1 MNYDRRRILQLGAFG
16 AASLW
21 RMGPLRAQAAQAD
34 ALPPILFVHGNG
46 DHAALWQ
53 TVVWRFDSNG
63 YPGDRLIA
71 FNFTDPLA
79 RDDDSKPQDNRSS
92 TDDQLRELTAQ
103 IDEVR
108 TRTRVTKVALIGN
121 SRGGNAIRNYV
132 SRESAAKNVSHIV
145 LCGTPNHGIFAWDT
159 LLGYEFNGR
168 GPFLSRLNAQPDEIS
183 PGPAF
188 LTLRSDGQDKYAQ
201 PDGRFVGKPGTPT
214 NVAFEGP
221 ELKGAKNLVLGAL
234 DHRETAFHPR
244 AFREMYKFI
253 AGVEPSRIAIAPEQN
268 VRLSGLVTGLPGGIA
283 TNRPIEGALVEI
295 FATSAETG
303 ARMGDALY
311 RGTTGPSGAWGPV
324 TAPATAPLEFVIATS
339 GYPTTHIYR
348 SPFPRSLSLVHLR
361 PGRPLAAAE
370 ANVGAVVVL
379 SRPRGYFG
387 LPRDVVL
394 FDGREPID
402 VKSGV
407 PADSVSTLRLSEF
420 ADRPIVAEFN
430 EERIVCRPWPARDN
444 HQTIAELTY

>member
-1 MNYDRRRILQLGAFG
+1 
-16 AASLW
+16 
-21 RMGPLRAQAAQAD
+21 
-34 ALPPILFVHGNG
+34 
-46 DHAALWQ
+46 
-53 TVVWRFDSNG
+53 
-63 YPGDRLIA
+63 
-71 FNFTDPLA
+71 
-79 RDDDSKPQDNRSS
+79 
-92 TDDQLRELTAQ
+92 
-103 IDEVR
+103 
-108 TRTRVTKVALIGN
+108 
-121 SRGGNAIRNYV
+121 
-132 SRESAAKNVSHIV
+132 
-145 LCGTPNHGIFAWDT
+145 
-159 LLGYEFNGR
+159 
-168 GPFLSRLNAQPDEIS
+168 
-183 PGPAF
+183 
-188 LTLRSDGQDKYAQ
+188 
-201 PDGRFVGKPGTPT
+201 
-214 NVAFEGP
+214 
-221 ELKGAKNLVLGAL
+221 
-234 DHRETAFHPR
+234 
-244 AFREMYKFI
+244 MYKFI